1 MPTNIVNSADSSVQ
15 QIILYMFSFALA
27 LGFND
32 FMKLVISRIK
42 TVQNEIIVQLSYI
55 AILFVLVVVMM
66 YFFKT
71 KYYPLDG

>member
-1 MPTNIVNSADSSVQ
+1 MATTIMTSTESSIQ

-42 TVQNEIIVQLSYI
+42 TVQNEIIVELVYLG
-55 AILFVLVVVMM
+55 ILFILVVVLM